1 MSDLLRDLD
10 FFHLD
15 DLLTDEERMA
25 RDTAKRFVDREI
37 LPLIERNFAS
47 ETFPM
52 HLIPQMAELG
62 MFGANLKGYGCAG
75 MNNVAYG
82 LIMQELEAGDSG
94 LRSFASVQSALSMYA
109 IYANGSEEQKQRYL
123 PEMAQGKIDRMLRAD
138 RAGPRLGPGRDGNA
152 GAARRRRMD
161 SQRHQAMDHQRLDRR
176 RRDRVGEGR

>member
-37 LPLIERNFAS
+37 LPSIERNFAN

-52 HLIPQMAELG
+52 HLVPQMAELG

-75 MNNVAYG
+75 MNHVAYG

-94 LRSFASVQSALSMYA
+94 LRSFASVPFTASACTNCL
-109 IYANGSEEQKQRYL
+109 
-123 PEMAQGKIDRMLRAD
+123 
-138 RAGPRLGPGRDGNA
+138 
-152 GAARRRRMD
+152 
-161 SQRHQAMDHQRLDRR
+161 HT
-176 RRDRVGEGR
+176 

>member
-1 MSDLLRDLD
+1 MLDLLRDLD

-37 LPLIERNFAS
+37 IPQIERHFAN
-47 ETFPM
+47 ETFPT

-94 LRSFASVQSALSMYA
+94 LRSFASVQSALSRFSPVFTT
-109 IYANGSEEQKQRYL
+109 I
-123 PEMAQGKIDRMLRAD
+123 MLEKRRCGRASLAALLT
-138 RAGPRLGPGRDGNA
+138 RTTGN
-152 GAARRRRMD
+152 
-161 SQRHQAMDHQRLDRR
+161 S
-176 RRDRVGEGR
+176 

>member
-25 RDTAKRFVDREI
+25 RDTAKRFVAREI
-37 LPLIERNFAS
+37 LPLIEHNFAS

-52 HLIPQMAELG
+52 HLVPQMAELG

-82 LIMQELEAGDSG
+82 LIMQ
-94 LRSFASVQSALSMYA
+94 
-109 IYANGSEEQKQRYL
+109 
-123 PEMAQGKIDRMLRAD
+123 
-138 RAGPRLGPGRDGNA
+138 
-152 GAARRRRMD
+152 
-161 SQRHQAMDHQRLDRR
+161 
-176 RRDRVGEGR
+176 